1 MEIIRRERHFNGE
14 YNAYYEVRINT
25 ETGERIALKGLKFEI
40 KK

>member
-25 ETGERIALKGLKFEI
+25 ETGERTIKEI
-40 KK
+40 EKPVNK